1 MTSLDTVDVIT
12 GARLHFGLICGTPAT
27 GWNFGG
33 FGLMV
38 RDPGWHLRIRQ
49 QPSEVPLATAAGA
62 LSADVVT
69 VCSTDGV
76 PSSVSADRVSA
87 AVARAQE
94 VLGISS
100 GSLTVEVL
108 RSMPLHS
115 GFGSGTQLALAMVS
129 GMQVLRRYDRSF
141 DMQQL
146 AEQLGRA
153 GRSAIGTEGF
163 SKGGLIVDYGR
174 TSTSGEPRRLL
185 RVSLPDDWRFVLVRP
200 ESVSGLSGESERQ
213 YFERRCTMSVDLI
226 RSVGD
231 MIEGPLLTAVR
242 EQSFALFAETLSA
255 YGQQI
260 GRFYASA
267 QGDVFS
273 SPQMGD
279 LANWLE
285 SQGVHGTAQSSWG
298 PGVCIPAASENDA
311 ETIAEMIARRLAR
324 QDSGR
329 SGESVQITV
338 TSALNHGASIRSAAP
353 HDNERRW
360 L

>member
-1 MTSLDTVDVIT
+1 MTSIDSVDVIT

-38 RDPGWHLRIRQ
+38 RDPGWHLRLRQ
-49 QPSEVPLATAAGA
+49 QPSEIPLAMAGA
-62 LSADVVT
+62 APLPERAT
-69 VCSTDGV
+69 VGSTSGTTGEDTNH
-76 PSSVSADRVSA
+76 RVSE
-87 AVARAQE
+87 AVARAQA

-100 GSLTVEVL
+100 GSSTVEVL

-115 GFGSGTQLALAMVS
+115 GFGSGTQLALAIAS
-129 GMQVLRRYDRSF
+129 GMQVLRQHGRSG

-174 TSTSGEPRRLL
+174 PSTSNEPRRLL

-226 RSVGD
+226 RSLGD
-231 MIEGPLLTAVR
+231 MLEGPLLTSVR
-242 EQSFALFAETLSA
+242 EQSFALFAQTLSA

-260 GRFYASA
+260 GQFYASA

-298 PGVCIPAASENDA
+298 PGICIPAASAGDA
-311 ETIAEMIARRLAR
+311 ETIAEMIAKSLAK

-329 SGESVQITV
+329 SGESVQTTI
-338 TSALNHGASIRSAAP
+338 TSALNQGATIRSAAP
-353 HDNERRW
+353 EENEHRW